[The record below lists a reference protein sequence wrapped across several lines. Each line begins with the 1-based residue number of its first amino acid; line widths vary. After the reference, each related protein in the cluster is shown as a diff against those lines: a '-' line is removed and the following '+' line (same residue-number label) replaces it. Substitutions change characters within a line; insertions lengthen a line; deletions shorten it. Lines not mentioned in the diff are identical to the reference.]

1 MSCGGS
7 AKKVLLAALAECAEL
22 STLNLVLCTLS
33 LNLAANGSDHKSQ
46 NTKHQVQSTKYKDS
60 IPIPNFLMSLLESK
74 DVSKIYQMGTTSVT
88 ALDNVS
94 LSLKEGEF
102 VSIQGT
108 SGSGK
113 STLLNMVGGLD
124 HPTSGEVLFNAR
136 ALGPLNKREMARYR
150 RFSVGMIFQNFNL
163 IPTMTAEENVG
174 LALAFGGIRGSQRR
188 QRAEELLGRVG
199 LSDRLTHRPSELSG
213 GEQQRVAIAR
223 ALANHPKV
231 LLADEPTGNVDSTR
245 AHELLALL
253 REMVDKDSLTI
264 LMVTHDRELAT
275 SFSDR
280 IILMKDGR
288 VMKDEG

>member
-1 MSCGGS
+1 M
-7 AKKVLLAALAECAEL
+7 
-22 STLNLVLCTLS
+22 
-33 LNLAANGSDHKSQ
+33 
-46 NTKHQVQSTKYKDS
+46 
-60 IPIPNFLMSLLESK
+60 PLLEARN
-74 DVSKIYQMGTTSVT
+74 VSKVYQMGTTSVT

-94 LSLKEGEF
+94 LTMEEGEF

-124 HPTSGEVLFNAR
+124 HPTTGEVLFNSK
-136 ALGPLNKREMARYR
+136 ALAPFSKREMARYR
-150 RFSVGMIFQNFNL
+150 RYSVGMIFQNFNL
-163 IPTMTAEENVG
+163 IPTMTAEENVR
-174 LALAFGGIRGSQRR
+174 LALAFGGVRGMQRR
-188 QRAEELLGRVG
+188 TRAADLLGRVG

-223 ALANHPKV
+223 ALANNPKV

-253 REMVDKDSLTI
+253 REMVTTDSLTI

-275 SFSDR
+275 SFADR
-280 IILMKDGR
+280 MILMKDGR
-288 VMKDEG
+288 VVEG

>member
-1 MSCGGS
+1 M
-7 AKKVLLAALAECAEL
+7 
-22 STLNLVLCTLS
+22 TL
-33 LNLAANGSDHKSQ
+33 
-46 NTKHQVQSTKYKDS
+46 
-60 IPIPNFLMSLLESK
+60 LLEARNISK
-74 DVSKIYQMGTTSVT
+74 VYQMGSTSVT

-94 LSLKEGEF
+94 LTMQEGEF

-124 HPTSGEVLFNAR
+124 HPTTGEILFNSK
-136 ALGPLNKREMARYR
+136 ALAPLSKKEMARYR
-150 RFSVGMIFQNFNL
+150 RYSVGMIFQNFNL
-163 IPTMTAEENVG
+163 IPTMTAEENVR
-174 LALAFGGIRGSQRR
+174 LALAFGGLRGVQRR
-188 QRAEELLGRVG
+188 QRAADLLGRVG

-223 ALANHPKV
+223 ALANNPKV

-245 AHELLALL
+245 AHELLTLL
-253 REMVDKDSLTI
+253 REMVTRDSLTI

-280 IILMKDGR
+280 IILMRDGR
-288 VMKDEG
+288 VVKDE